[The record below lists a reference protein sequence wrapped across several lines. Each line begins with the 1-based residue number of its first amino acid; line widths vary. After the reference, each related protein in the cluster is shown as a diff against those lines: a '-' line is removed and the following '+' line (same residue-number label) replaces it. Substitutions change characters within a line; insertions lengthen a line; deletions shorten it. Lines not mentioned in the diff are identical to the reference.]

1 MIITVIIDN
10 QSFEIDCD
18 TGTQDVAWLSLCACN
33 LYGQSTFP
41 ITTYLPI
48 LAKNQS
54 GTVLPPKLVIV
65 KNTELIGE
73 KIYVN
78 VRRKAN
84 EVGSEMTDEQKEW
97 YNDAFLE
104 GRFKMTVSVKLK
116 PGVEIRKDNKFKV
129 ELSYEINPKLALFF
143 PEYGDTISLDV
154 NVNPKTRREYN
165 LEGEI
170 KIPFG
175 SLKPKRILFCH
186 KSADVFDK
194 ETEDFL
200 KNELTFTTTPEMLS
214 DDDKENYLRKKEE
227 LIRDKE
233 IQIKQ
238 NIINA
243 EKEKKEEE
251 ERFEQLKRYMT
262 QIPYTLEEVYTYV
275 KDQLDMNDQDLVEIF
290 ELLERNEYFVFRK
303 LFEIFFDYC
312 QFYENNTDLTIDSV
326 AVLNFLNLFYRNRK
340 GVEKIGEEFENLY
353 LSRLERDGTQID
365 FKEFIYIIIFLLYS
379 LMIHS
384 SINIC
389 NEIEYLTKKYEVLLE
404 SDSYFNLNKNKDV
417 IAILNVNFRPL
428 KAIFN
433 KYGIKRELIEP
444 SEMNAEKFFTFVS
457 DVASLCK
464 YDLVKLGKDDVKT
477 EHNIDIFDFLR
488 KIVGMAINL
497 TEKQEEN
504 LEDYGTDEKKD
515 LEYIGLKPEQ
525 AVEKLVETVVAKF
538 REKERLEKEKEAKEA
553 KEAKM
558 NKAK

>member
-33 LYGQSTFP
+33 LYGQNTFP

-73 KIYVN
+73 KIYVS
-78 VRRKAN
+78 VRKKAN
-84 EVGSEMTDEQKEW
+84 EVGSEMTEEQKEW
-97 YNDAFLE
+97 YSDAFLE

-129 ELSYEINPKLALFF
+129 ELTYEINPKLALFF
-143 PEYGDTISLDV
+143 PGYGDTISIDV
-154 NVNPKTRREYN
+154 NVNPKSRREYN
-165 LEGEI
+165 LEGDI

-175 SLKPKRILFCH
+175 TLKPKRILFCH
-186 KSADVFDK
+186 KSAEVFDK

-262 QIPYTLEEVYTYV
+262 QIPYTLEEVYQYV
-275 KDQLDMNDQDLVEIF
+275 KEQLDMNDQDLVEIF

-312 QFYENNTDLTIDSV
+312 QFYDNNTDLTIDSV
-326 AVLNFLNLFYRNRK
+326 AVLNFLNVFYKNRK

-365 FKEFIYIIIFLLYS
+365 FKEFIYIIIFLLYN

-389 NEIEYLTKKYEVLLE
+389 NEIEYLTKRYEMLLE

-433 KYGIKRELIEP
+433 KYGIKRELIDP
-444 SEMNAEKFFTFVS
+444 SEISAEKFFNLVS
-457 DVASLCK
+457 DIANLCK
-464 YDLVKLGKDDVKT
+464 YDLVKLSKDDVKT
-477 EHNIDIFDFLR
+477 EHNIDIFEFLR
-488 KIVGMAINL
+488 KIVAMSINL
-497 TEKQEEN
+497 TEKPEEN
-504 LEDYGTDEKKD
+504 VEDYGTEEKKD
-515 LEYIGLKPEQ
+515 LEFVGLKPEQ
-525 AVEKLVETVVAKF
+525 AVEKFVETVVAKF

>member
-10 QSFEIDCD
+10 QPFEIDCD

-33 LYGQSTFP
+33 LYGQNTFP

-65 KNTELIGE
+65 KNMEIIGE
-73 KIYVN
+73 KIYVD

-84 EVGSEMTDEQKEW
+84 EVGSEMTDQQKEW

-104 GRFKMTVSVKLK
+104 GRFKMSVSLKLK
-116 PGVEIRKDNKFKV
+116 PSVDIRKDNKFKV

-143 PEYGDTISLDV
+143 PEYGDTISIDV
-154 NVNPKTRREYN
+154 NVNPKSRREYN
-165 LEGEI
+165 LEGDI

-175 SLKPKRILFCH
+175 TLKPKKILFCN
-186 KSADVFDK
+186 KNADVFDK
-194 ETEDFL
+194 ETTDFL
-200 KNELTFTTTPEMLS
+200 KNELTFTTSPEMLT

-243 EKEKKEEE
+243 EKEKREEE

-262 QIPYTLEEVYTYV
+262 QIPYTLEEVYQYV
-275 KDQLDMNDQDLVEIF
+275 KEQLDMNEQDLVEIF
-290 ELLERNEYFVFRK
+290 ELLERNEYFIFRK

-312 QFYENNTDLTIDSV
+312 QFYENNTELTIDSI

-340 GVEKIGEEFENLY
+340 NVEKIGEEFENLY

-365 FKEFIYIIIFLLYS
+365 FKEFIYIIIFLLYN

-384 SINIC
+384 QINIC
-389 NEIEYLTKKYEVLLE
+389 NEIEYISKKYETLLE
-404 SDSYFNLNKNKDV
+404 SDSYYSLNKNKDV
-417 IAILNVNFRPL
+417 IATLNVHFSDL
-428 KAIFN
+428 KHLFD
-433 KYGIKRELIEP
+433 KYGIKK
-444 SEMNAEKFFTFVS
+444 EKFNPTQMTAENFFQFVQ
-457 DVASLCK
+457 DIAKFCK
-464 YDLVKLGKDDVKT
+464 YDIVKLSKEDVKT

-488 KIVGMAINL
+488 KIVAMAINL
-497 TEKQEEN
+497 TEKHDQNEEN
-504 LEDYGTDEKKD
+504 YYPDERKD
-515 LEYIGLKPEQ
+515 LQYEGLKTEQ
-525 AVEKLVETVVAKF
+525 AVEKFVASVIKQF
-538 REKERLEKEKEAKEA
+538 KYRESDT
-553 KEAKM
+553 KM
-558 NKAK
+558 IRHH

>member
-1 MIITVIIDN
+1 MIITVIINN

-18 TGTQDVAWLSLCACN
+18 TGTQDVAWLSLSACN
-33 LYGQSTFP
+33 LYGQNTFP

-54 GTVLPPKLVIV
+54 GTILPPKLVIV
-65 KNTELIGE
+65 KNMELIGE
-73 KIYVN
+73 KIYVD
-78 VRRKAN
+78 VRKKAS
-84 EVGSEMTDEQKEW
+84 EVGSEMTDQQKEW

-104 GRFKMTVSVKLK
+104 GRFKMTVAVKLK
-116 PGVEIRKDNKFKV
+116 PSVDIRKDNKFKV
-129 ELSYEINPKLALFF
+129 EFHYEINPKLALFF
-143 PEYGDTISLDV
+143 PQYGDTITVDV
-154 NVNPKTRREYN
+154 NVNPKSRRDYN
-165 LEGEI
+165 LEGDI

-175 SLKPKRILFCH
+175 KLKQKRILFCH
-186 KSADVFDK
+186 KSTDVFDK
-194 ETEDFL
+194 ETADFL
-200 KNELTFTTTPEMLS
+200 KNEISLTTSPEMLS
-214 DDDKENYLRKKEE
+214 DEDKENYLRKKED

-243 EKEKKEEE
+243 EKEKREEE

>member
-33 LYGQSTFP
+33 LYGQNTFP

-54 GTVLPPKLVIV
+54 GTTLPPKLVIV
-65 KNTELIGE
+65 KNMELIGE
-73 KIYVN
+73 KIYVD
-78 VRRKAN
+78 VRRKTN
-84 EVGSEMTDEQKEW
+84 EPGSEMSDQQKEW

-104 GRFKMTVSVKLK
+104 GRFKMTVALKLK

-129 ELSYEINPKLALFF
+129 ELHYEINPKLALFF
-143 PEYGDTISLDV
+143 PQYGDTITIDV
-154 NVNPKTRREYN
+154 NVNPKSRRDYN
-165 LEGEI
+165 LEGDI

-175 SLKPKRILFCH
+175 KLKPKRILFCH
-186 KSADVFDK
+186 KNAEIFDK
-194 ETEDFL
+194 ETTDFL
-200 KNELTFTTTPEMLS
+200 KNELSFTTSPEMLS

-243 EKEKKEEE
+243 EKEKREEE

-262 QIPYTLEEVYTYV
+262 QIPYTLEEVYQYV
-275 KDQLDMNDQDLVEIF
+275 KEQLDMNDQDLVEIF

-312 QFYENNTDLTIDSV
+312 QFYENNTELTIDSI
-326 AVLNFLNLFYRNRK
+326 AVLNFLNLFYRTRK
-340 GVEKIGEEFENLY
+340 NVEKIGEEFENLY

-365 FKEFIYIIIFLLYS
+365 FKEFIYIIIFLLYN

-389 NEIEYLTKKYEVLLE
+389 NEIEYISKKYEVLME
-404 SDSYFNLNKNKDV
+404 SDSYYAMNKNKDI
-417 IAILNVNFRPL
+417 IAILNVHFKEIKEL
-428 KAIFN
+428 FN
-433 KYGIKRELIEP
+433 KYAIKKEKVDP
-444 SEMNAEKFFTFVS
+444 TEMTADKFYAFFQEIYN
-457 DVASLCK
+457 LCNF
-464 YDLVKLGKDDVKT
+464 DIVKLGRGDVKT
-477 EHNIDIFDFLR
+477 DYNIDIFDFLR

-497 TEKQEEN
+497 TAKPEDNQEN
-504 LEDYGTDEKKD
+504 NNPGIEKKD
-515 LEYIGLKPEQ
+515 QEYIGLTPEA
-525 AVEKLVETVVAKF
+525 AVEKFLEDILTKF
-538 REKERLEKEKEAKEA
+538 REKDMKEAA
-553 KEAKM
+553 KKS
-558 NKAK
+558 K

>member
-33 LYGQSTFP
+33 LYGQNTFP

-73 KIYVN
+73 KIYVS
-78 VRRKAN
+78 VRKKAN
-84 EVGSEMTDEQKEW
+84 EVGSEMTEEQKEW
-97 YNDAFLE
+97 YSDAFLE

-129 ELSYEINPKLALFF
+129 ELTYEINPKLALFF
-143 PEYGDTISLDV
+143 PGYGDTISIDV
-154 NVNPKTRREYN
+154 NVNPKSRREYN
-165 LEGEI
+165 LEGDI

-175 SLKPKRILFCH
+175 TLKPKRILFCH
-186 KSADVFDK
+186 KSAEVFDK

-312 QFYENNTDLTIDSV
+312 QFYDNNTDLTIDSV
-326 AVLNFLNLFYRNRK
+326 AVLNFLNVFYKNRK

-365 FKEFIYIIIFLLYS
+365 FKEFIYIIIFLLYN

-389 NEIEYLTKKYEVLLE
+389 NEIEYLTKRYEMLLE

-433 KYGIKRELIEP
+433 KYGIKRELIDP
-444 SEMNAEKFFTFVS
+444 SEISAEKFFNLAS
-457 DVASLCK
+457 DIANLCK
-464 YDLVKLGKDDVKT
+464 YDLVKLSKDDVKT
-477 EHNIDIFDFLR
+477 EHNIDIFEFLR
-488 KIVGMAINL
+488 KIVAMSINL
-497 TEKQEEN
+497 TEKPEEN
-504 LEDYGTDEKKD
+504 VEDYGTEEKKD
-515 LEYIGLKPEQ
+515 LEFVGLKPEQ
-525 AVEKLVETVVAKF
+525 AVEKFVETVVAKF

>member
-33 LYGQSTFP
+33 LYGQNTFP

-54 GTVLPPKLVIV
+54 GTVLPPKLVVV

-73 KIYVN
+73 KIYVS
-78 VRRKAN
+78 VRKKAN
-84 EVGSEMTDEQKEW
+84 EVGSEMTEEQKEW
-97 YNDAFLE
+97 YSDAFLE

-129 ELSYEINPKLALFF
+129 ELTYEINPKLALFF
-143 PEYGDTISLDV
+143 PGYGDTISIDV
-154 NVNPKTRREYN
+154 NVNPKSRREYN
-165 LEGEI
+165 LEGDI

-175 SLKPKRILFCH
+175 TLKPKRILFCH
-186 KSADVFDK
+186 KSAEVFDK

-262 QIPYTLEEVYTYV
+262 QLPYTLEEVYTYV

-312 QFYENNTDLTIDSV
+312 QFYDNNTDLTIDSV
-326 AVLNFLNLFYRNRK
+326 AVLNFLNVFYKNRK

-365 FKEFIYIIIFLLYS
+365 FKEFIYIIIFLLYN

-389 NEIEYLTKKYEVLLE
+389 NEIEYLTKRYEMLLE

-433 KYGIKRELIEP
+433 KYGIKRELIDP
-444 SEMNAEKFFTFVS
+444 SEISAEKFFNLVS
-457 DVASLCK
+457 DIANLCK
-464 YDLVKLGKDDVKT
+464 YDLVKLSKDDVKT
-477 EHNIDIFDFLR
+477 EHNIDIFEFLR
-488 KIVGMAINL
+488 KIVAMSINL
-497 TEKQEEN
+497 TEKPEEN
-504 LEDYGTDEKKD
+504 VEDYGTEEKKD
-515 LEYIGLKPEQ
+515 LEFVGLKPEQ
-525 AVEKLVETVVAKF
+525 AVEKFVETVVAKF

-553 KEAKM
+553 KM

>member
-1 MIITVIIDN
+1 MIITVVIEN
-10 QSFEIDCD
+10 TPFEIDCD

-48 LAKNQS
+48 LAKNHF
-54 GTVLPPKLVIV
+54 GAVLPPKLVIV
-65 KNTELIGE
+65 KNSQLIGE
-73 KIYVN
+73 KIYVD
-78 VRRKAN
+78 VRKKAN

-104 GRFKMTVSVKLK
+104 GRFKMTVTVKLK
-116 PGVEIRKDNKFKV
+116 PSVDIRKDNKFKV
-129 ELSYEINPKLALFF
+129 ELNYEISPKLALFF
-143 PEYGDTISLDV
+143 PQYGNTITVDV
-154 NVNPKTRREYN
+154 NVNPKSRREYN
-165 LEGEI
+165 LEGDI

-175 SLKPKRILFCH
+175 DLKPKRILFCH
-186 KSADVFDK
+186 KSSDNFDK
-194 ETEDFL
+194 ETTDFL
-200 KNELTFTTTPEMLS
+200 KNECTFSTSPEILT

-262 QIPYTLEEVYTYV
+262 QIPYTLEEVYQYV
-275 KDQLDMNDQDLVEIF
+275 KEQLDMNDQDLVEIF

-312 QFYENNTDLTIDSV
+312 QFYENNIDLTIDSV
-326 AVLNFLNLFYRNRK
+326 AVLNFLNLFYRRRK

-365 FKEFIYIIIFLLYS
+365 FKEFIYIIIFLLYNI
-379 LMIHS
+379 MIHS

-389 NEIEYLTKKYEVLLE
+389 NEIEYLTKKYETLME
-404 SDSYFNLNKNKDV
+404 SDSYYAFNKNKDV

-428 KAIFN
+428 RAIFN
-433 KYGIKRELIEP
+433 KYSIKREVTDP
-444 SEMNAEKFFTFVS
+444 SEMTAEKFFKLVS
-457 DVASLCK
+457 DIADMCK
-464 YDLVKLGKDDVKT
+464 YNIVKLSEGDTKT
-477 EHNIDIFDFLR
+477 EYNIDIFDFMR
-488 KIVGMAINL
+488 KVVGMAINL
-497 TEKQEEN
+497 TVKPEEN
-504 LEDYGTDEKKD
+504 EEDYNPSEKRD
-515 LEYIGLKPEQ
+515 LEYIGLNTEQ
-525 AVEKLVETVVAKF
+525 AVEKFVKDIVDKF
-538 REKERLEKEKEAKEA
+538 RERERLEKEQ
-553 KEAKM
+553 EAKM
-558 NKAK
+558 NKAKQ